1 VLGLGCSTWTFW
13 SLLLHVGSLVEHVG
27 SSSPTRIE
35 PSPLALGTWSLSPWT
50 TREIT
55 YLAQFLRVFTPCQH
69 TQISLEKMFTAEVCP
84 CQEIE
89 IHKYLHLENRYIIY
103 ILAGM
108 CYFAHILCFPKGC
121 FQIVSSQHFLVKKFS
136 RNSFWRGH
144 VYCLKWSTLVSWAHL
159 ILRVVCMVLVYVNI
173 NTNNF

>member
-1 VLGLGCSTWTFW
+1 MLGLGCSTWTFW

-108 CYFAHILCFPKGC
+108 CYFAHIISVDCSSYVLGEH
-121 FQIVSSQHFLVKKFS
+121 VSSGEQIIQTGLYGSKLSIQLIFWQVLQLFNSCPIGFNQELVLS
-136 RNSFWRGH
+136 
-144 VYCLKWSTLVSWAHL
+144 VS
-159 ILRVVCMVLVYVNI
+159 Y
-173 NTNNF
+173 